1 MSTRAK
7 ENANHSQTKL
17 IHFVTE
23 QILQRKSYKMMA
35 LCVENYLPVRGMQ
48 AETTRTPENANPS
61 QAKLILFVTEQILQK
76 KSNKM
81 MAPCVENFLPV
92 RGVQTETTRTLRGHR
107 GVAHDNI
114 GYYRIP

>member
-17 IHFVTE
+17 IHVVTE

-76 KSNKM
+76 KKRPS
-81 MAPCVENFLPV
+81 EFHGSIFLFV
-92 RGVQTETTRTLRGHR
+92 ARTYRVQ
-107 GVAHDNI
+107 
-114 GYYRIP
+114 Y